1 MADWLDHTVQVEVE
15 APIERVWGLWSDLEQ
30 MPNWMKWIDSVTIQP
45 DNPELSRWKLASR
58 GFEFSWQSR
67 ITKLVQNQ
75 IMQWESVDGLPNRGA
90 IRFYDRGDRSIVK
103 LTVSYAIPGILGKV
117 MDNLFLGRVVES
129 TLQADLDRFRDYA
142 THTEPSSRQG

>member
-15 APIERVWGLWSDLEQ
+15 APIERVWRLWSDLEQ
-30 MPNWMKWIDSVTIQP
+30 MPRWMKWIDSVTIQP
-45 DNPELSRWKLASR
+45 DNPDLSRWKLASS

-117 MDNLFLGRVVES
+117 MDNLFLGRLVES
-129 TLQADLDRFRDYA
+129 TLQADLNRFRDYA
-142 THTEPSSRQG
+142 LRAEPLN

>member
-30 MPNWMKWIDSVTIQP
+30 MPRWMKWIDSVTIQP
-45 DNPELSRWKLASR
+45 DNPDLSRWKLASS

-67 ITKLVQNQ
+67 ITKLVQHQ

-117 MDNLFLGRVVES
+117 MDNLFLGRLVES
-129 TLQADLDRFRDYA
+129 TLQADLNRFRDYA
-142 THTEPSSRQG
+142 LQAEPLN